1 MLCVSIDFTPKL
13 SFFYLDLSMQQDFC
27 MSHIRIFFLS
37 IISICFLH
45 ARLQAMVY
53 DNRFFPLIK
62 QPFLIVDGRPSH
74 GSSNLFILT
83 GSKAIG
89 TVEDEI
95 GIPELFGKFDLKQI
109 SSAVSALG
117 LPNPLRSEL
126 RGLSFPYSVQGVLQ
140 AQGLA
145 FAYEQATFDWLKLG
159 LNWFFM
165 NSSSRQEFFLDT
177 ARLFPGVSAIELD
190 EARRTMFQELG
201 LFQANAQQFGLSD
214 LDVYA
219 RFGYQWCYVL
229 KFRRIDAGARLGMLV
244 PTGVTTQLNSP
255 ASVPFGG
262 NGFWGMYG
270 QIDAEFELRED
281 LTAGLYTRLSKRFT
295 KTKVQRLPIDGE
307 PQIFGASCGPVTITP
322 GLTFVFSPYVCLENL
337 RAGMGVRLLYTLT
350 KHWAD
355 CWKNGSNTQ
364 GIPVTLGEV
373 NTLNEWKSDY
383 VTLNVFYDFGKV
395 KECRALNPIIFFTW
409 DIPSLLFASERSATT
424 HRISLGVELN
434 F

>member
-1 MLCVSIDFTPKL
+1 
-13 SFFYLDLSMQQDFC
+13 
-27 MSHIRIFFLS
+27 MSHARLYFLS
-37 IISICFLH
+37 IVGILIVSS
-45 ARLQAMVY
+45 RLTAMVY

-74 GSSNLFILT
+74 GSSSLFIMT

-89 TVEDEI
+89 TVEEEI

-109 SSAVSALG
+109 SNAVTRLG

-126 RGLSFPYSVQGVLQ
+126 QTLNFPYRVEGVLQ
-140 AQGLA
+140 AQGLS

-159 LNWFFM
+159 MNWFFM
-165 NSSSRQEFFLDT
+165 NVSSRQEFFLDT
-177 ARLFPGVSAIELD
+177 ARLFPGASPIELD

-201 LFQANAQQFGLSD
+201 FSQANAQQFGLSD

-219 RFGYQWCYVL
+219 RFGYQWCYAL

-244 PTGVTTQLNSP
+244 PTGVTTKLNSP

-262 NGFWGMYG
+262 NGFWGIYG
-270 QIDAEFELRED
+270 QLDGEFELKED
-281 LTAGLYTRLSKRFT
+281 LTAGFYTRVSKRFAQT
-295 KTKVQRLPIDGE
+295 KIQRLPIEGE
-307 PQIFGASCGPVTITP
+307 PQIFGATCGPVNINP

-337 RAGMGVRLLYTLT
+337 RAGMGARLLYTLT

-355 CWKNGSNTQ
+355 CWKNASNPQ
-364 GIPVTLGEV
+364 GIPVKLGEV
-373 NTLNEWKSDY
+373 NALNEWKTDY

-395 KECRALNPIIFFTW
+395 KECRGLNPVIFFAW
-409 DIPSLLFASERSATT
+409 DIPSLLFASERAATT